1 VPRFD
6 KLLNL
11 FKYEV
16 TPTPVYGVDALLL
29 EDLLNECLSLLELVS
44 ISYVPGPGNVTLS
57 SLIGVL

>member
-1 VPRFD
+1 M
-6 KLLNL
+6 
-11 FKYEV
+11 YEV
-16 TPTPVYGVDALLL
+16 TPTPVYGVDALLH